1 MKKSKRI
8 DKWNYKWNNVLKNSN
23 KVICSTEYKGLT
35 FAFES
40 NKNRIE
46 LPDDSKI
53 ITKRLRWRKK
63 LFNLKALYRDFNAYI
78 IRYNNYLYMP
88 SDRWLDDYNRLYE
101 RFYYFNTRNIYYV
114 MYSFGLFLA
123 NVS

>member
-1 MKKSKRI
+1 MTNGTISGI
-8 DKWNYKWNNVLKNSN
+8 TSYKIQTKLSALLNIK
-23 KVICSTEYKGLT
+23 ELT
-35 FAFES
+35 FVFES
-40 NKNRIE
+40 NKNKIE

-78 IRYNNYLYMP
+78 IRYNNYLYMS

-101 RFYYFNTRNIYYV
+101 RFSYFNTRNIYYV